1 MGLKVVRVPLSL
13 DPIILETIDEER
25 GLAKRSTFV
34 NDLLRKQLAPILK
47 KQQKETTVEKP

>member
-1 MGLKVVRVPLSL
+1 MGLKVVRVTLSL

>member
-1 MGLKVVRVPLSL
+1 MGLKVVRVTLSL
-13 DPIILETIDEER
+13 APIILETIDEER